1 MDGYNWLTDFSEIN
15 MGMDQVVVMGVLII
29 VLITLFVMTFDFLV
43 PLMTKLEYDAVCR
56 KYMLLAEAHNGL
68 RATDKADLEM
78 ELIDMGLAEI
88 NIECGLQNQMKRGE
102 KNEFRV
108 ESTYA
113 SSWFTTLFK
122 RSEKQQKMV
131 FHQTFMARKII
142 M

>member
-1 MDGYNWLTDFSEIN
+1 M
-15 MGMDQVVVMGVLII
+15 VVMGVLII
-29 VLITLFVMTFDFLV
+29 VLIALFVMTFDFLV

-68 RATDKADLEM
+68 RAIDKTDLEM
-78 ELIDMGLAEI
+78 ELKDLGFVDIVV
-88 NIECGLQNQMKRGE
+88 ECGSHNQLKRGE
-102 KNEFRV
+102 KNEFKV

-113 SSWFTTLFK
+113 SSWFFTLFK
-122 RSEKQQKMV
+122 RSDKQQKMV

>member
-1 MDGYNWLTDFSEIN
+1 M
-15 MGMDQVVVMGVLII
+15 VMGVLII
-29 VLITLFVMTFDFLV
+29 VIITLFVMTFDFLV

-68 RATDKADLEM
+68 RATDEAEMEM
-78 ELIDMGLAEI
+78 ELTNMGFDEVI
-88 NIECGLQNQMKRGE
+88 IECGSQNQLKRGE

-108 ESTYA
+108 ESTYN
-113 SSWFTTLFK
+113 SSWFFTLFK

-131 FHQTFMARKII
+131 FHQTFMARKIV